1 MDSVRDV
8 NYGVI
13 LSAEE
18 KPFDKT
24 QLPAIEV
31 CLAHKGETLWELAKG
46 LHMSEEDLLAVNPE
60 IKSPLEKDARIV
72 VYNKI

>member
-1 MDSVRDV
+1 MSFATFFCFYV
-8 NYGVI
+8 
-13 LSAEE
+13 
-18 KPFDKT
+18 F
-24 QLPAIEV
+24 
-31 CLAHKGETLWELAKG
+31 